1 MEWAHAK
8 PSPDIICA
16 ILGNSELDRDSCIMV
31 GDTPYDISPALQVGT
46 AIIAVLSGGY
56 SRAELEGAAE
66 IYQDIGQLEE
76 QSQVSPAWK

>member
-1 MEWAHAK
+1 
-8 PSPDIICA
+8 
-16 ILGNSELDRDSCIMV
+16 MV